1 MLSHLCPQEL
11 CRSQPVSRT
20 PTRRR
25 ERGKQAFCCRRF
37 FVLRFI
43 KSETVSL
50 VLSASTRAGPSW
62 AWAGV
67 RAPPSHPLIPTRY
80 PGCGAL
86 SRGHREGHYLV
97 VGYDD
102 ASMSKRLLFHLV
114 KF

>member
-20 PTRRR
+20 PTSQTGNGENRLFAVVVFLCCVSSNQRRVSWFFLLLRAQAPLGLGRR
-25 ERGKQAFCCRRF
+25 EG
-37 FVLRFI
+37 
-43 KSETVSL
+43 
-50 VLSASTRAGPSW
+50 
-62 AWAGV
+62 
-67 RAPPSHPLIPTRY
+67 APRTPWIPTRH

-102 ASMSKRLLFHLV
+102 ASMSKRLFFHLV